1 MDIDKYSKSTLS
13 LQLDWIKSADA
24 KVPPLFAINAA
35 MLGVIATLL
44 PDINNWDIQAA
55 IFTLL
60 SIVPLVA
67 SVICL
72 ALTAFPRLSGPVGSV
87 VFFAGITARTEDDF
101 ISEVTNMPDETLV
114 NDMLQQ
120 VYRNAEIAKSK
131 YTFIKKSMVLSFS
144 SLPLWF
150 ISVWYLYNI

>member
-1 MDIDKYSKSTLS
+1 MDINKYSKDTLS
-13 LQLDWIKSADA
+13 LQLEWVKSADS

-35 MLGVIATLL
+35 MLGVIAALI
-44 PDINNWDIQAA
+44 PDINNWDIQSA

-60 SIVPLVA
+60 SILPLVG

-72 ALTAFPRLSGPVGSV
+72 ALTTFPRLSGPASSV
-87 VFFAGITARTEDDF
+87 VFFSGITARSEDEY
-101 ISEVTNMPDETLV
+101 ISVVTNMPDEILL
-114 NDMLQQ
+114 NDILQQ
-120 VYRNAEIAKSK
+120 IYRNAEIAKSK
-131 YTFIKKSMVLSFS
+131 YTFIKKSMVLSFA

>member
-1 MDIDKYSKSTLS
+1 MDIDKYSKAALS
-13 LQLDWIKSADA
+13 LQHDWIKSADA

-35 MLGVIATLL
+35 MLGVIAALL

-60 SIVPLVA
+60 SIVPLVG

-72 ALTAFPRLSGPVGSV
+72 ALTTFPRLSGPVGSV
-87 VFFAGITARTEDDF
+87 VFFSGITARTEDEF
-101 ISEVTNMPDETLV
+101 ISEVTNMPDEILI

-120 VYRNAEIAKSK
+120 IYRNAEIAKSK